1 MLSCHSIHR
10 MCNNTHT
17 QARQSDDSSVLLEV
31 EQRVEADCAGKT
43 MQLFVRTISNNTISL
58 KMDPSSTVAD
68 LMDQIYKSEGTV

>member
-1 MLSCHSIHR
+1 
-10 MCNNTHT
+10 
-17 QARQSDDSSVLLEV
+17 VLLEV

-68 LMDQIYKSEGTV
+68 LMDQIYKSEGTYCMMLWLASISSSSS